1 MPIKLGRSQADGRKV
16 VVAGNWKMNKTYGE
30 AVQLAQLVSDRL
42 KRGWKDEVEVVL
54 CPPAT
59 ALRGVSNVLAFDK
72 SYAKVGGQ
80 DCSAHDSGAYT
91 GDVSAAML
99 ADLDCAW
106 CIVGHSERRAG
117 HGETSEQ
124 VAAKCAALIRAGIAP
139 MVCVG
144 EPESVYDAGD
154 TAEYVAEQVRSSLAG
169 LDLAGRD
176 FAVAYEPVWAIG
188 TGKVPTPEV
197 VQGVAAQI
205 RAAVAQT
212 LGQDAARRCSVLYG
226 GSVKSGNA
234 ALFCTCDDVDGVLVG
249 GDSLDADKF
258 VAIIEA
264 VLHE

>member
-1 MPIKLGRSQADGRKV
+1 MPIKLGQPQGVGHKV

-42 KRGWKDEVEVVL
+42 KRAWKDEVEVVL

-59 ALRGVSNVLAFDK
+59 ALRGVSNVFAFDK

-91 GDVSAAML
+91 GEVSAAML

-106 CIVGHSERRAG
+106 CIVGHSERRQG

-124 VAAKCAALIRAGIAP
+124 VAAKAAALLRAGIAP

-144 EPESVYDAGD
+144 EPESVYDAG
-154 TAEYVAEQVRSSLAG
+154 TTSEYVSEQVRSSLAG
-169 LDLAGRD
+169 LDLQGRD
-176 FAVAYEPVWAIG
+176 LAVAYEPVWAIG
-188 TGKVPTPEV
+188 TGKVPTPEY
-197 VQGVAAQI
+197 VQQVAAQI
-205 RAAVAQT
+205 RASVEAT
-212 LGQDAARRCSVLYG
+212 LGAEAAQRCRVLYG

-234 ALFCTCDDVDGVLVG
+234 ALFCACDDVDGVLVG